1 MTNAFECFRMDR
13 IIGYYGVNGLEW
25 VWNSVDMLVV
35 FMAALDLSAISK
47 RVVCYDGITDKKWGN
62 SSVIRFSKES
72 LRQVGFENNSLIEV
86 EIVGNKLILQKVTKH
101 QSIQDLFK
109 DYQGGSFKSELVGLE
124 PVGNELW

>member
-1 MTNAFECFRMDR
+1 M
-13 IIGYYGVNGLEW
+13 
-25 VWNSVDMLVV
+25 
-35 FMAALDLSAISK
+35 
-47 RVVCYDGITDKKWGN
+47 
-62 SSVIRFSKES
+62 IRFPKES

-109 DYQGGSFKSELVGLE
+109 DYQGGSFKSELVELE